1 MRIQRP
7 TITQIAEIKGD
18 GAILTG
24 SFSGSFTGEYNTAIL
39 SSSGQIADLG
49 AGIISSSD
57 QIDTDL
63 FDIDGLVSGSIQIAG
78 DISGSLG
85 ANATLVRSLTA
96 AGVSGSL
103 GANASLIRS
112 LTATG
117 VSGSLGANA
126 TLIRSLTATGV
137 SGSLGANAALIR
149 SLDAAT
155 ISGSNNADS
164 ASASTRLTTAESF
177 KTSFDTA
184 IGLSSDDVT
193 ILGDLTVS
201 GTTTTVDSTTVE
213 FADNIIALNGTG
225 AANGGIEV
233 NDGPASGSM
242 LWDGTSNY
250 WKAGAKGSENEILT
264 TGNVDTDIKTLSLPA
279 STTISAFGATL
290 VDDADAAA
298 ARTTLGVDT
307 AGTDNSTDVT
317 LTGTPDYITISGQVI
332 TVGTVDIADDTNFAV
347 SDTTGQTGINL
358 TLTDDTVSG
367 VVVGLDTTNDV
378 QFDSF
383 GVGTAASGT
392 TGEIRATGD
401 ITAFYSSDER
411 LKENF
416 APLTGA
422 LDKVKAIGG
431 YEFDWKDGIGEIVSK
446 TGHDI
451 GVKAQELQAQYPE
464 LVHERDNGYLAVDYI
479 KLNAVLIEAVKE
491 LSAKV
496 DELSK

>member
-1 MRIQRP
+1 MRIDSA
-7 TITQIAEIKGD
+7 TGINSA
-18 GAILTG
+18 LTG
-24 SFSGSFTGEYNTAIL
+24 SFSGSFKGTGDFVGLTADSVAYANVTDKPTL
-39 SSSGQIADLG
+39 
-49 AGIISSSD
+49 ISSSA
-57 QIDTDL
+57 QI
-63 FDIDGLVSGSIQIAG
+63 SITESQISDFG
-78 DISGSLG
+78 TYS
-85 ANATLVRSLTA
+85 
-96 AGVSGSL
+96 
-103 GANASLIRS
+103 
-112 LTATG
+112 TATG
-117 VSGSLGANA
+117 VENNADVTDSANVTAAGALMDSEVTNLAQVKAFDSSDYATAAQGALADSAQQPPTEGAFVNGDKTKLDNIEALADVTDTANVKAALNASLG
-126 TLIRSLTATGV
+126 G
-137 SGSLGANAALIR
+137 
-149 SLDAAT
+149 AAT
-155 ISGSNNADS
+155 IGD
-164 ASASTRLTTAESF
+164 
-177 KTSFDTA
+177 
-184 IGLSSDDVT
+184 SSDT
-193 ILGDLTVS
+193 ITIAGDLTVS

-242 LWDGTSNY
+242 LWDGTNNY
-250 WKAGAKGSENEILT
+250 WIAGAKGSENEVLT
-264 TGNVDTDIKTLSLPA
+264 TGNVDADIKTLSLPA

-298 ARTTLGVDT
+298 ARTTLGVDA

-332 TVGTVDIADDTNFAV
+332 TVGTVDISDDTNFAV

-367 VVVGLDTTNDV
+367 VVVGLDTDNDV

-401 ITAFYSSDER
+401 ITAYYSSDER

-416 APLTGA
+416 NTLDGA
-422 LDKVKAIGG
+422 LDKVLEMNG
-431 YEFDWKDGIGEIVSK
+431 YTFDWKEGIEDIVSH

-451 GVKAQELQAQYPE
+451 GVKAQEVQAMYPE

-479 KLNAVLIEAVKE
+479 KLTAVLLQAVKE
-491 LSAKV
+491 LNAKV
-496 DELSK
+496 EACMAK